1 MYEKTIINEKG
12 NITGDTVEIQRSI
25 RGYCEKLYANTLDN
39 LIKMNKFLETYSLP
53 RLSHEEVKKKKFEQA
68 NFK

>member
-25 RGYCEKLYANTLDN
+25 RGYCENLYMNTLDN

-53 RLSHEEVKKKKFEQA
+53 RLSHEEVKKYFWTG
-68 NFK
+68 